1 MADVVSL
8 ALAQQ
13 RRLAP
18 SGKCNSVFDTYS
30 AAVCLIEHGATGL
43 VANGKNE
50 LLPFFSVGAR
60 LEDHVDRYAHWRYQL
75 G

>member
-1 MADVVSL
+1 MADLGKDVDHPDYKSELVMAYIL

-43 VANGKNE
+43 VANGKN
-50 LLPFFSVGAR
+50 
-60 LEDHVDRYAHWRYQL
+60 
-75 G
+75 